1 MPSCVG
7 VLSQLARSLKNMLS
21 NECARTPAADVRPSD
36 AVIAEVSRV
45 LASDFGSSATRLAA
59 SVSSVPDAASAELGR
74 EASTSDKSAAPTKA
88 GDVLGGGTSASDT
101 PRFPAP
107 VARTDTE
114 RLILARV
121 DQICEAAARSSST
134 GLEKI
139 VSSLDRVM
147 LKRLINR
154 RGSKG
159 DSPLSTAIGAG
170 SYDCA
175 EVLLEHGAQADMRPQ
190 NCEDV
195 PVLAMAITTPG
206 IDNVRTT
213 TLLLSY
219 NADPSVETHEG
230 QTMMELARV
239 RGNRP
244 IRYWLTVAQT
254 LPPVPPLSLG
264 LEAKV
269 GLARLRALE
278 FSLVG
283 QMPAKR
289 QVVAAISAFFRLY
302 DAKRRGGRP
311 VVMLLPGVSRQIARR
326 RALDCVEP
334 AAAERLGPRAILLCS
349 NLRSRQVTARQCWPR
364 PSRA

>member
-1 MPSCVG
+1 
-7 VLSQLARSLKNMLS
+7 MLS
-21 NECARTPAADVRPSD
+21 NECARTPEADVRPSE
-36 AVIAEVSRV
+36 AVVAEVSRV
-45 LASDFGSSATRLAA
+45 LTSDFGSSATRLTA

-74 EASTSDKSAAPTKA
+74 AA
-88 GDVLGGGTSASDT
+88 SASDKPAPTTDGADALPSAAGT

-121 DQICEAAARSSST
+121 DQICEASARSSST

-159 DSPLSTAIGAG
+159 DSPLSAAIGAG

-190 NCEDV
+190 NCDDV
-195 PVLAMAITTPG
+195 PVLAMAIITPG

-219 NADPSVETHEG
+219 NADPSVETLEG

-302 DAKRRGGRP
+302 DTKRRGGRP
-311 VVMLLPGVSRQIARR
+311 VVMLLPGVRRQAAGWAPNRFEPVAACLPSHRADSEMPSPCCRSPQATARR
-326 RALDCVEP
+326 CS
-334 AAAERLGPRAILLCS
+334 PR
-349 NLRSRQVTARQCWPR
+349 RSPE
-364 PSRA
+364 